1 MAISVG
7 TLPLLLLEIV
17 RDELCSWPSAFRDRI
32 AVAAD
37 HSPNGARSARCENAT
52 VVVGVGR
59 YGSSMKTHDVLNQ
72 PPPLPDYD
80 LYTSDPVLPAAVARE
95 GAAWAADDIAAFAR
109 EVGTAD
115 WFHQGHLANEHTPEL
130 HTHDRYGSRIDEVE
144 FHPAWHRFMET
155 SIRHGLH
162 SLPFERAAGEGA
174 RVARDALFM
183 TMSQVEA
190 GHGCP
195 ISMST
200 SVVPALRVE
209 PALSEVWEPAILSRT
224 YDPRLVPIT
233 EKGSAILGMGMT
245 EKQGGSDVR
254 ANTTVATPVAG
265 EDRLY
270 RLVGHKWFTSAPMS
284 DGFLVLAQAPG
295 GLTCFLLPRV
305 LPDGTRNTLRIQR
318 LKHKLGNRSN
328 ASSEV
333 EYEDTVVHRVGDEGR
348 GVTTII
354 EMVSHTRLDCVVG
367 STALMRQAVTQAAW
381 HVAHREAFGSK
392 LIDKPLM
399 QNVLADLEVEVE
411 VATLMMMRL
420 SGAFDRAEVD
430 PTEKALQRLAT
441 PVAKYWVTKRCSE
454 LVREAMECLG
464 GNGYVDD
471 SIMPRLYRES
481 PVNAIWEGSGNVIA
495 LDVVRA
501 LAKSPQVAD
510 AFLAEIDQAA
520 GGNARL
526 DRAAS
531 ELRGHLAHIADPEAD
546 ARRLVEML
554 AVTWGGSLAVRY
566 GDPAVA
572 DAWVDSRINH
582 NYGHL
587 YGTLSPRHDLA
598 AIARRAVVAG

>member
-1 MAISVG
+1 
-7 TLPLLLLEIV
+7 
-17 RDELCSWPSAFRDRI
+17 
-32 AVAAD
+32 
-37 HSPNGARSARCENAT
+37 
-52 VVVGVGR
+52 
-59 YGSSMKTHDVLNQ
+59 MKTHDVLNQ

-80 LYTSDPVLPAAVARE
+80 PFASDPVLPAAVERE
-95 GAAWAADDIAAFAR
+95 GAGWAAESISEFGR
-109 EVGTAD
+109 TVGTAE
-115 WFHQGHLANEHTPEL
+115 WFHQGELANFNEPVL
-130 HTHDRYGSRIDEVE
+130 HTHDRQGNRVDEVE
-144 FHPAWHRFMET
+144 FHPSWHRFMEA
-155 SIRHGLH
+155 SVNHGLH
-162 SLPFERAAGEGA
+162 SLPFEKPAGEGA

-195 ISMST
+195 ISMTT

-209 PALSEVWEPAILSRT
+209 PAVSDVWEPCILSRT
-224 YDPRLVPIT
+224 YDPRLVPVT

-254 ANTTVATPVAG
+254 SNTTIATPVDG
-265 EDRLY
+265 DDMLY

-318 LKHKLGNRSN
+318 LKDKLGNRSN

-333 EYEDTVVHRVGDEGR
+333 EYEDTLVHRVGDEGR
-348 GVTTII
+348 GVATII

-367 STALMRQAVTQAAW
+367 STAIMRQAVTQAGW

-399 QNVLADLEVEVE
+399 QNVLADLEIEVE
-411 VATLMMMRL
+411 VATLMMTRL
-420 SGAFDRAEVD
+420 SGAFDRAELD
-430 PTEKALQRLAT
+430 PAEKALQRLAT

-454 LVREAMECLG
+454 VVREAMECLG
-464 GNGYVDD
+464 GNGYVDE

-510 AFLAEIDQAA
+510 AFLAEIDLAA
-520 GGNARL
+520 GGSAPL
-526 DRAAS
+526 DQAAA
-531 ELRGHLAHIADPEAD
+531 ELRDHLRVIENPEAD
-546 ARRLVEML
+546 ARRLVELL
-554 AVTWGGSLAVRY
+554 AVTWGGSLAVRH
-566 GDPAVA
+566 GDAAVA
-572 DAWVDSRINH
+572 DAWVDSRIRH

-598 AIARRAVVAG
+598 AIANRAVIAG